1 MTGEF
6 VQNSINAADMLEEYT
21 GFDIPEPLQNLQSRV
36 VRFKDVIEK
45 EQIKQA
51 VLNAIK
57 K

>member
-1 MTGEF
+1 M
-6 VQNSINAADMLEEYT
+6 QNSINAADMLEEYT

-45 EQIKQA
+45 DQIKQA